1 MPSLA
6 RDPGALVT
14 ARILPTFAPRNS
26 SGDNRRAELADITA
40 PAPASSRFNAHSQG
54 PRPPQTPAASFKRLY
69 RK

>member
-6 RDPGALVT
+6 RDPGALIT

-26 SGDNRRAELADITA
+26 SDDNRRAELAHITA
-40 PAPASSRFNAHSQG
+40 PAPAPVRFNAHSHP

-69 RK
+69 RE